1 MFLNKASVAEIKKNR
16 LDFEDHRVAKKML
29 FMTYIRTL
37 LGKGT
42 ERESDHKSLYNR
54 ETTSGVVT
62 TKLPRE
68 CTGHLNFLVR
78 SLDGDF

>member
-1 MFLNKASVAEIKKNR
+1 
-16 LDFEDHRVAKKML
+16 ML

-37 LGKGT
+37 LGKGP
-42 ERESDHKSLYNR
+42 ERESGHKSLYNV
-54 ETTSGVVT
+54 ETTSGVIT

-78 SLDGDF
+78 SKLANLKDLVRS